1 MRLRLGSLVLILIG
15 VIFRSINLDVV
26 PAERLMTLL
35 AAWSR
40 LVLILVGLAAMVRPR
55 RAA

>member
-1 MRLRLGSLVLILIG
+1 MRLRLVLILIG